1 MSKLLCNP
9 FCNPDMLKW
18 LEQCHVTEIAK
29 DVVEYEGFSG
39 ANFFLEPPTGNL
51 FFMRDRD
58 MVLMMDSGHHPFIR
72 PKILEILNKFRK
84 EGARELVLVM
94 SHGHWDH
101 GKNNDIIYEAG
112 YDKVRFILPENE
124 FATLNIPVHM
134 TGSYAKAREYYD
146 PCVLWNEGIPMLLE
160 WFKVFPE
167 FNDPKYQET
176 WDKIRS
182 LPKIYDSDKVFEAY
196 ESLMKN
202 VLCPDI
208 STYCIDKAEPL
219 RLKDRVTR
227 KYGDII
233 LRGWPLGRF
242 FLIHDASQSPGHISI
257 YDPLNKLMIT
267 GDATLEIN
275 PPFFDV
281 DFGNCIQICQQCLN
295 MAEAGYI
302 TMATDAHRTSQ
313 WWSKNLKTAG
323 VEPMG
328 PMQLIDIAR
337 GQKECVEFYRMWVDY
352 YGSLWDGVIKAHAA
366 IGEATIPEIIVE
378 MGKSTNK
385 YVAFK
390 LAIGMPRL
398 PSSADMLVAKVLKET
413 GAKRR
418 VDKGRIL
425 FTPAV

>member
-9 FCNPDMLKW
+9 FCIPEMTKW

-182 LPKIYDSDKVFEAY
+182 LPKIYDSDKLFQAY

-202 VLCPDI
+202 VLCPDL
-208 STYCIDKAEPL
+208 STY
-219 RLKDRVTR
+219 
-227 KYGDII
+227 
-233 LRGWPLGRF
+233 
-242 FLIHDASQSPGHISI
+242 
-257 YDPLNKLMIT
+257 
-267 GDATLEIN
+267 
-275 PPFFDV
+275 
-281 DFGNCIQICQQCLN
+281 
-295 MAEAGYI
+295 
-302 TMATDAHRTSQ
+302 
-313 WWSKNLKTAG
+313 
-323 VEPMG
+323 
-328 PMQLIDIAR
+328 
-337 GQKECVEFYRMWVDY
+337 
-352 YGSLWDGVIKAHAA
+352 
-366 IGEATIPEIIVE
+366 
-378 MGKSTNK
+378 
-385 YVAFK
+385 
-390 LAIGMPRL
+390 
-398 PSSADMLVAKVLKET
+398 
-413 GAKRR
+413 
-418 VDKGRIL
+418 
-425 FTPAV
+425 